1 MSPNSVEPLFSW
13 TVEEKVMIVSGEMT
27 NKPEEK
33 SKKKLQRLIEEYTK
47 YKKSYLINFMFDPQ
61 QPGLSK

>member
-1 MSPNSVEPLFSW
+1 MGVG
-13 TVEEKVMIVSGEMT
+13 GEIAH
-27 NKPEEK
+27 KQEGK

-47 YKKSYLINFMFDPQ
+47 YKKSYLANFLFDPD

>member
-1 MSPNSVEPLFSW
+1 MV
-13 TVEEKVMIVSGEMT
+13 VSGEMT
-27 NKPEEK
+27 DKPEEK